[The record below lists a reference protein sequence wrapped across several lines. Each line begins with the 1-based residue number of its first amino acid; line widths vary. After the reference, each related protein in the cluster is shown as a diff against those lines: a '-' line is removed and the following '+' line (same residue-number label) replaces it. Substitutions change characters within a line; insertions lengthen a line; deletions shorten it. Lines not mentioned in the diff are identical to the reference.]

1 MELLKEKGED
11 VGREKHVPV
20 VEITDRGIRVEVGS
34 VPHPMEDKHYIEWIE
49 LITNGKVYRK
59 FLNPGEGTEVIFEI
73 KPEKFVVREYCNIHG
88 LWTAEEE

>member
-1 MELLKEKGED
+1 RKRL
-11 VGREKHVPV
+11 P
-20 VEITDRGIRVEVGS
+20 RGGARAGLRS
-34 VPHPMEDKHYIEWIE
+34 GTWLCHRRHPMEDKHYIEWIE